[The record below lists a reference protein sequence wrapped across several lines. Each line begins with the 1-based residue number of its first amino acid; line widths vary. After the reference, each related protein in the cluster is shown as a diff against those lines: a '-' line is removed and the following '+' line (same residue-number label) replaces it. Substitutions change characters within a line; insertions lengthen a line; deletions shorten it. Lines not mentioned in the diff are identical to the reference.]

1 MIQVRK
7 ATIGESATIAGFQ
20 LAMALETEQL
30 KLDPG
35 VAGEGVKAVFRN
47 PALGCYYVAERNG
60 EIIGSLL
67 TTYEW
72 SDWRNGTVLW
82 IQSVY
87 VLPQFRRLGAYKV
100 MYRYLQ
106 DMVQNDSGLRGIR
119 LYADNSNGTAHQVY
133 RNLGMTADHY
143 MTFEWMK

>member
-20 LAMALETEQL
+20 LAMALETEQM
-30 KLDPG
+30 KLDPA
-35 VAGEGVKAVFRN
+35 VVGEGVKAVFGN

-119 LYADNSNGTAHQVY
+119 LYADKSNGTAHQVY